1 MECHPEGAMN
11 RLIVCH
17 ECDALYR
24 TPDLPAGGV
33 AHCVRCGAELFRSS
47 GNGLNRALAWTLTG
61 LILLPIAHLNPL
73 LIMHL
78 GGRIRENTLLAGVE
92 ALARAGMWDL
102 ALLVFGTT
110 MLGPGLLLA
119 GMCYLL
125 LPLRCGRVP
134 RRMADA
140 FRLVRLVTPW
150 SMVGVFLL
158 GILVAYV
165 KLTAMAGV
173 VPGLASLAMCGLM
186 VAIAAAR
193 ASLDD
198 HALWNLA
205 PEGS

>member
-1 MECHPEGAMN
+1 MESHPETALS

-24 TPDLPAGGV
+24 TPDLPEGGV
-33 AHCVRCGAELFRSS
+33 ARCARCGAELFRSS
-47 GNGLNRALAWTLTG
+47 HGGPDRALAWTLTG

-73 LIMHL
+73 LVMHL

-92 ALARAGMWDL
+92 ALAREGMWDL

-110 MLGPGLLLA
+110 MLAPGLLLA
-119 GMCYLL
+119 GMFYLL
-125 LPLRCGRVP
+125 LPLRFGRAP
-134 RRMADA
+134 RGMAEV

-173 VPGLASLAMCGLM
+173 VPGLASHAMGGLM